1 MKVFDGIR
9 RKKVTKSWKKVK
21 NYQKFTVFYGCVWVK
36 FFKMVPTFENSLYPY
51 GIRHTTQSTTPFE
64 LLCPTPPPILF
75 HSPYILDLSPYIL
88 DSKNA
93 GKSQKWGIHME
104 IDMPDHNQKTLTWIK
119 DFDGNL
125 RGKVEKS
132 RKKLKK
138 WWKTFNISS
147 SLISFSHPLIIPNP
161 NPNPLDPQ
169 LKVLHHLNQYVHISI
184 TFHLFST
191 SQPSKNHLNWW
202 FSLMK
207 HFQTLKFALRFQKV
221 PPTL

>member
-1 MKVFDGIR
+1 MGLGIQLKVLHHL
-9 RKKVTKSWKKVK
+9 S
-21 NYQKFTVFYGCVWVK
+21 FYVLPPLPQCLT
-36 FFKMVPTFENSLYPY
+36 PHTFRTCL
-51 GIRHTTQSTTPFE
+51 
-64 LLCPTPPPILF
+64 
-75 HSPYILDLSPYIL
+75 PYIS
-88 DSKNA
+88 DSENV
-93 GKSQKWGIHME
+93 GKLQKRGIHVE

-184 TFHLFST
+184 TFHPFST

-202 FSLMK
+202 LSLMK